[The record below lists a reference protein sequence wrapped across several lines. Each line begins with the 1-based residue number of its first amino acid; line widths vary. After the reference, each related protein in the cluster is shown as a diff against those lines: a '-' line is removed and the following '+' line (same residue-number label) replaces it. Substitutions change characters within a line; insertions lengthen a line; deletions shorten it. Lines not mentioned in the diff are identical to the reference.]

1 MTTQTSPRPRLLVL
15 RARHLFDGGGGPL
28 RDDPAVVVDG
38 GRIVSVGQGP
48 AGVPDGADVVDLPG
62 ATLLPGLVDS
72 HVHLAFDASTRPV
85 TRLGERDDAA
95 AYEAMCVAARAAAAG
110 GVTTVRDLGDR
121 GYLALRVRAAA
132 RGGDHTLPDIVA
144 AGVPI
149 TTPGGH
155 CHFLGETAAGA
166 AELRAAVRA
175 RAERG
180 VDVIK
185 VMASGG
191 HMTAGSRPELA
202 QYSVD
207 ELRAVVEQAH
217 GLGLRVTAHAH
228 GTSAIVAAAEA
239 GVDSLE
245 HATFMTAESVDDI
258 PEGLLDTIV
267 ARGIALSLTF
277 GTLPVDGHAVPPSI
291 ATRMPRFIA
300 NATRMR
306 AAGAR
311 IVIGTDA
318 GIAPVKPHFVL
329 RHAVPQLA
337 PLGMGGAEAL
347 HAVTARAA
355 EVIGLGHRKGRI
367 AAGYDADILAVAG
380 DPVAE
385 PAAIHRLLAVY
396 VRGVRLAADA
406 GTGGQG

>member
-1 MTTQTSPRPRLLVL
+1 MTITTRARPRLLLL
-15 RARHLFDGGGGPL
+15 RAARLFDGEAL
-28 RDDPAVVVDG
+28 LDDPAVLVDG
-38 GRIVSVGQGP
+38 ARIVSVTQGT
-48 AGVPDGADVVDLPG
+48 AGVPDGAEVVGLPG
-62 ATLLPGLVDS
+62 ATLLPGLIDT
-72 HVHLAFDASTRPV
+72 HVHLAFDASAQPV

-95 AYEAMCVAARAAAAG
+95 AYEAMCRAARSAAAG

-121 GYLALRVRAAA
+121 GYLTLGVRAAA
-132 RGGDHTLPDIVA
+132 RDGDHTLPEIVA

-155 CHFLGETAAGA
+155 CHFLGDAAGDVA
-166 AELRAAVRA
+166 QLREAVRA
-175 RAERG
+175 RAARG

-191 HMTAGSRPELA
+191 HMTPGSRPEVA
-202 QYSVD
+202 QYTVA

-217 GLGLRVTAHAH
+217 ALGLPVAAHAH
-228 GTSAIVAAAEA
+228 GTAAIAAAVEA
-239 GVDSLE
+239 GVDCLE
-245 HATFMTAESVDDI
+245 HATFMTPDSVEDVPAE
-258 PEGLLDTIV
+258 LLDAIV
-267 ARGIALSLTF
+267 ARGVALSLTF
-277 GTLPVDGHAVPPSI
+277 GTRQVEGHAVPPSI
-291 ATRMPRFIA
+291 ATRMTGFIR
-300 NATRMR
+300 NAGRMHR
-306 AAGAR
+306 AGAR

-337 PLGMGGAEAL
+337 PLGMSGAEAL

-367 AAGYDADILAVAG
+367 AAGYDADILAVSG

-385 PAAIHRLLAVY
+385 PAAIHRLLTVY
-396 VRGVRLAADA
+396 VRGRQLVGGPAA
-406 GTGGQG
+406 

>member
-1 MTTQTSPRPRLLVL
+1 MTTQTYARPNLLVL
-15 RARHLFDGGGGPL
+15 RARRLFDGAGGPML
-28 RDDPAVVVDG
+28 DEPSVVVDG
-38 GRIVSVGQGP
+38 GRIVSVVRGAANVP
-48 AGVPDGADVVDLPG
+48 AGADVVDLPS

-72 HVHLAFDASTRPV
+72 HVHLAFDATADPIA
-85 TRLGERDDAA
+85 RLGERDDAA
-95 AYEAMCVAARAAAAG
+95 AYAAMCTAARAAAAG

-121 GYLALRVRAAA
+121 GYLSLRVRAAA
-132 RGGDHTLPDIVA
+132 RAGDHTLPEVVA

-155 CHFLGETAAGA
+155 CHFLGESAAGVA
-166 AELRAAVRA
+166 DLRAAVRA

-185 VMASGG
+185 IMASGG
-191 HMTAGSRPELA
+191 NITPGSRPELA
-202 QYSVD
+202 QYSVH

-217 GLGLRVTAHAH
+217 ELGLRVAAHAH
-228 GTSAIVAAAEA
+228 GTSSIVAATEA

-245 HATFMTAESVDDI
+245 HATFINAGSVDDI
-258 PEGLLDTIV
+258 PDGLLDTIV
-267 ARGIALSLTF
+267 SRGIALSLTF
-277 GTLPVDGHAVPPSI
+277 GTRPVDGHAVPPSI
-291 ATRMPRFIA
+291 ATRMPRFVT
-300 NATRMR
+300 NAARMR
-306 AAGAR
+306 AAGGR

-355 EVIGLGHRKGRI
+355 DVIGLGHRKGRI
-367 AAGYDADILAVAG
+367 AVGYDADILAVSG

-385 PAAIHRLLAVY
+385 PDAIHRLQAVY
-396 VRGVRLAADA
+396 VRGVRLP
-406 GTGGQG
+406 GRPLR

>member
-1 MTTQTSPRPRLLVL
+1 MTVTTRPRPRLLLL
-15 RARHLFDGGGGPL
+15 RAARLFDGEAL
-28 RDDPAVVVDG
+28 LDDPAVLVDG
-38 GRIVSVGQGP
+38 ARIASLTQG
-48 AGVPDGADVVDLPG
+48 ATGVPDGAEVVDLPG
-62 ATLLPGLVDS
+62 ATLLPGLVDT
-72 HVHLAFDASTRPV
+72 HVHLAFDASTTPV
-85 TRLGERDDAA
+85 TRLAERDDAA
-95 AYEAMCVAARAAAAG
+95 AYEAMCRAARSAAAG

-132 RGGDHTLPDIVA
+132 RAGDHTLPEVLA

-155 CHFLGETAAGA
+155 CHFLGDDAAGDVA
-166 AELRAAVRA
+166 QLREAVRA
-175 RAERG
+175 RAARG

-191 HMTAGSRPELA
+191 HMTAGSRPEVS
-202 QYSVD
+202 QYTVA

-217 GLGLRVTAHAH
+217 ALGLPVAAHAH
-228 GTSAIVAAAEA
+228 GTAAIVAAVEA
-239 GVDSLE
+239 GVDCLE
-245 HATFMTAESVDDI
+245 HATFMTPDAVDDV
-258 PEGLLDTIV
+258 PAELLDTIV
-267 ARGIALSLTF
+267 ARGVALSLTF
-277 GTLPVDGHAVPPSI
+277 GTRQVEGHAVPPSI
-291 ATRMPRFIA
+291 ATRMAGFIR
-300 NATRMR
+300 NAGRMHR
-306 AAGAR
+306 AGAR

-337 PLGMGGAEAL
+337 PLGMSGAEAL

-355 EVIGLGHRKGRI
+355 DVIGLGHRKGRI
-367 AAGYDADILAVAG
+367 AAGYDADILAVSG

-396 VRGVRLAADA
+396 VRGEQLVDGPAA
-406 GTGGQG
+406 

>member
-1 MTTQTSPRPRLLVL
+1 MTTQTNARPNLLVL
-15 RARHLFDGGGGPL
+15 RARRLFDGGAL
-28 RDDPAVVVDG
+28 LDDPCVVVDG
-38 GRIVSVGQGP
+38 GRIVSVEQG
-48 AGVPDGADVVDLPG
+48 AAVMPDGADVVDLPG

-72 HVHLAFDASTRPV
+72 HVHLAFDATADPIA
-85 TRLGERDDAA
+85 RLGERDDAA
-95 AYEAMCVAARAAAAG
+95 AYAAMCAAARAAAAG

-121 GYLALRVRAAA
+121 GYLTLRVRAAA
-132 RGGDHTLPDIVA
+132 RAGDHTLPEVVA

-155 CHFLGETAAGA
+155 CHFLGESAAGVA
-166 AELRAAVRA
+166 DLRAAVRA

-185 VMASGG
+185 IMASGG
-191 HMTAGSRPELA
+191 NITAGSRPELA
-202 QYSVD
+202 QYSVH
-207 ELRAVVEQAH
+207 ELRAVVEEAH
-217 GLGLRVTAHAH
+217 GFGLRVAAHAH
-228 GTSAIVAAAEA
+228 GTSSIVAATEA

-245 HATFMTAESVDDI
+245 HATFVNADSVDDI
-258 PEGLLDTIV
+258 PGGLLDTIV
-267 ARGIALSLTF
+267 SRGIALSLTF
-277 GTLPVDGHAVPPSI
+277 GTRPVDGHAVPQSI
-291 ATRMPRFIA
+291 AGRMPQFIA
-300 NATRMR
+300 NAARMR

-337 PLGMGGAEAL
+337 PLGMGGAETL

-355 EVIGLGHRKGRI
+355 DVVGLGHRKGRI
-367 AAGYDADILAVAG
+367 APGYDADILAVAG

-396 VRGVRLAADA
+396 VRGVRLPEHVDR
-406 GTGGQG
+406 